1 MRLVKTSLEANGKLL
16 AQMGIKY
23 DIRSE
28 TPQAMDT
35 GSEMRSLLITSSIR
49 VMSSY
54 CILHEQRTPSSTP
67 PASTALTLR

>member
-35 GSEMRSLLITSSIR
+35 GSNEVTINHLLNTGD
-49 VMSSY
+49 VKLLY
-54 CILHEQRTPSSTP
+54 TP
-67 PASTALTLR
+67 